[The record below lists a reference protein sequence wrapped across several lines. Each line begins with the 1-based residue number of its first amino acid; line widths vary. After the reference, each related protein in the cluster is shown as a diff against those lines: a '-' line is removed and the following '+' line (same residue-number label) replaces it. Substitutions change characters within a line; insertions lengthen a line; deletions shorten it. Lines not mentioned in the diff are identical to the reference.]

1 MRDTRES
8 NDFEKY
14 NQKFL
19 KMFDYDITD
28 LEQQKIDI
36 LN

>member
-1 MRDTRES
+1 MRDTKES
-8 NDFEKY
+8 SDFEKY

-28 LEQQKIDI
+28 LG
-36 LN
+36 